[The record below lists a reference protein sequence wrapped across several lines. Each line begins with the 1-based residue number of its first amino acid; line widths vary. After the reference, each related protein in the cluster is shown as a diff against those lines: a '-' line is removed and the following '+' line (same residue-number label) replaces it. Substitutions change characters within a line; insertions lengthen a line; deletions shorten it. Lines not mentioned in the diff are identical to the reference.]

1 LESLEP
7 ELSKLLVPLQSTL
20 CDLGKCPW
28 FGDISLQSSITNAWS
43 VASQTPQL
51 SLQVLA
57 DPQLCRSP
65 SSSPRTQPPAYSK
78 QSVRSYFPLR
88 VSPGSAPALCQAAKK
103 GPPDHPSIGRGTPHF
118 CLSSCASPPHRSPV
132 TLAPQRRPPGLG
144 HETPFL
150 PSPPDHSSEEALQF
164 QEPILRQPLQNPHPL
179 PPARKPPPSP
189 PSGSGDPSHLRGERC
204 AY

>member
-1 LESLEP
+1 ME
-7 ELSKLLVPLQSTL
+7 SKLPVPLQSTHSVTL
-20 CDLGKCPW
+20 ENVPDLET
-28 FGDISLQSSITNAWS
+28 FLSRAQLQTRGAWARS
-43 VASQTPQL
+43 PGI
-51 SLQVLA
+51 A

-78 QSVRSYFPLR
+78 LSVCSYFPLR

-118 CLSSCASPPHRSPV
+118 CLSSCTSPPHRSPV

-150 PSPPDHSSEEALQF
+150 PSPPDDSSEEALQF
-164 QEPILRQPLQNPHPL
+164 PEPILLEPLQNPHPP